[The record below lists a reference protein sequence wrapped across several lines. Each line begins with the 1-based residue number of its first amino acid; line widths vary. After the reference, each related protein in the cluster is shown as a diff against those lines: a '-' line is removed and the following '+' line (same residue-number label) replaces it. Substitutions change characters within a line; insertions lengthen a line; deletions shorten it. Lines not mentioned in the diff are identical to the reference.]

1 MLCNYYVQ
9 MERVK
14 IRKTGK
20 WGGSVKRKAVIGILI
35 VIAAIGV
42 FALWRHNS
50 RNYNRVL
57 GDKENIETPETIKIA
72 TYNIKTRE
80 FDT

>member
-1 MLCNYYVQ
+1 M
-9 MERVK
+9 
-14 IRKTGK
+14 
-20 WGGSVKRKAVIGILI
+20 KRKAVIGILI
-35 VIAAIGV
+35 VIVAIGV